1 MAMLNNQMVSKTEI
15 NKVNNCASE
24 PTLCQSESTM
34 DLVWLC
40 TVTLKMAEKWLLNK
54 STGGNK
60 IGTSTCLCLSTYSV
74 YSNSYLTK
82 LRKPSLTMENPTKSP
97 FTPSSSQRWQWRIL
111 QIWMNFPLKPP
122 FTGGFPIAMFD
133 DQRVPLKTMLL
144 IVWPDGDGKNVMAL
158 GIFHLACAHEE
169 HCGFS
174 RLHGCFAWKPMKK
187 NVCEKDPD
195 VPTNFHVLGK
205 RLCLS
210 GRSIFTAYWLL
221 MNQNIILYHA
231 YWLGTHISSAPY
243 RLFHPEMAPRHEEW
257 GGAPKLP
264 NSNKTFEFPNGC
276 AMLKEAHSRLL
287 GIVPSPQ
294 YETPWNTL

>member
-1 MAMLNNQMVSKTEI
+1 MVMERTWWRSGFFI
-15 NKVNNCASE
+15 LHVHMRNIVDSAGYMDAL
-24 PTLCQSESTM
+24 PES
-34 DLVWLC
+34 
-40 TVTLKMAEKWLLNK
+40 
-54 STGGNK
+54 
-60 IGTSTCLCLSTYSV
+60 
-74 YSNSYLTK
+74 
-82 LRKPSLTMENPTKSP
+82 
-97 FTPSSSQRWQWRIL
+97 QW
-111 QIWMNFPLKPP
+111 
-122 FTGGFPIAMFD
+122 
-133 DQRVPLKTMLL
+133 
-144 IVWPDGDGKNVMAL
+144 
-158 GIFHLACAHEE
+158 
-169 HCGFS
+169 
-174 RLHGCFAWKPMKK
+174 KK

>member
-1 MAMLNNQMVSKTEI
+1 MPHFFVQAPN
-15 NKVNNCASE
+15 
-24 PTLCQSESTM
+24 
-34 DLVWLC
+34 
-40 TVTLKMAEKWLLNK
+40 
-54 STGGNK
+54 TGGSWTPSMARSTALQWCLLEFC
-60 IGTSTCLCLSTYSV
+60 IVTMMLFSWCTSCLFMQL
-74 YSNSYLTK
+74 
-82 LRKPSLTMENPTKSP
+82 
-97 FTPSSSQRWQWRIL
+97 PSSSQRWQWRIL